1 MPFGLRNAAQTFQRF
16 IDEVLRGLDFTYA
29 YIDDILIA
37 SSSAEE
43 HLRHLRLVLRR
54 LEEHGL
60 LINVA
65 KSVFGVPELDI
76 LGYHLDH
83 SPLQEKVQVIRE
95 FPRPERQRQL
105 RTFLGLVNF
114 YHHFIPNG
122 AAILHP
128 LHSLLNQTQRPSDE
142 LTWTESTTAAFENV
156 KNALAN
162 ASLLVHPTPDA
173 PTSIMTDASDVA
185 VGAVLQQY
193 IKEQWCP
200 LAFFSRTL
208 KPAET
213 RYSTYD
219 RELLAIYLAIKHCR
233 YFLEGRGFHV
243 FTDH

>member
-1 MPFGLRNAAQTFQRF
+1 M
-16 IDEVLRGLDFTYA
+16 
-29 YIDDILIA
+29 
-37 SSSAEE
+37 
-43 HLRHLRLVLRR
+43 
-54 LEEHGL
+54 
-60 LINVA
+60 
-65 KSVFGVPELDI
+65 
-76 LGYHLDH
+76 
-83 SPLQEKVQVIRE
+83 
-95 FPRPERQRQL
+95 
-105 RTFLGLVNF
+105 NF
-114 YHHFIPNG
+114 YHRFIPNG

-142 LTWTESTTAAFENV
+142 LTRTESTTVAFENV

-185 VGAVLQQY
+185 VGVVLQQY

-208 KPAET
+208 KPDET

-219 RELLAIYLAIKHCR
+219 RELLAIYLAIKHFR

-243 FTDH
+243 LTDHKPLIYALLSRLDRHSPRQVRHWDFISQFTSDIRHVRISELSS